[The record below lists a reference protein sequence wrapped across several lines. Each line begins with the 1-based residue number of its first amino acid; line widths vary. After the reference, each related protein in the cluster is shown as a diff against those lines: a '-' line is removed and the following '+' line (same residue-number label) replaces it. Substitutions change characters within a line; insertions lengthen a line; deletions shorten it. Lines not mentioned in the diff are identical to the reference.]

1 MQAGGLFREAL
12 AQKSRHLLAVYC
24 YQQRLLSL
32 GKAARLAEMNRW
44 DFIDLLAEQN
54 VPILEYSNDELTAEF
69 SAVEKLRRILKCAEL
84 RWATFIVVTVSD
96 QIWVGAWR
104 YGI

>member
-1 MQAGGLFREAL
+1 LQASGLFREGL

-32 GKAARLAEMNRW
+32 GKAARLAELNRW

-54 VPILEYSNDELTAEF
+54 VPVLNYSDDELAAEF
-69 SAVEKLRRILKCAEL
+69 AAV
-84 RWATFIVVTVSD
+84 D
-96 QIWVGAWR
+96 QLDQALDE
-104 YGI
+104 